1 MEMKMRWSR
10 RFAVSVA
17 GLLVSS
23 AQCFAQGTTPPGATS
38 SLGVPVALPPAYEST
53 ISALSAV
60 ATSGAAALKTSR
72 ATARA
77 LIIRTALTK
86 KLLASTPSIT
96 SIVLDKDNQD
106 PALGEIALLCTPR
119 QNYISNSVSLNYLNT
134 LVQNI
139 NAVSAKAAAPSDIT
153 GAIKLLL
160 ATSNYAIADKVK
172 VDPQTIDNLT
182 AATLASCKA
191 DLSSYDQDYYGTAIR
206 VSAAIASPAAAAAGT
221 SSVNTFAFLGPVG
234 TLIDT
239 FLSILQ
245 PVLIDASE
253 LVDETRRQT
262 AIVTALSDPD
272 IENKIATTGKQLA
285 GALNA
290 YAAAARHTQAALFV
304 EQLTVI
310 REISIDLSAEAD
322 CKNLAPGN
330 RQPSGAPNAAFV
342 SCWRTAWSKLQ
353 PLVATLTSTGD
364 NYDNLADPSG
374 SSDPQKLL
382 GTILADYANIKA
394 GATAPANLAIFASD
408 VTEFITLAN
417 AIATAA
423 SSSNIAALK
432 TAAVAA
438 PAEPSR
444 QSGGTSRPAM
454 SPARGGQ

>member
-1 MEMKMRWSR
+1 MEMKMRRSR

-17 GLLVSS
+17 GLLISS
-23 AQCFAQGTTPPGATS
+23 AQGFAQGTTPPATTG
-38 SLGVPVALPPAYEST
+38 SLGVPVTLPPAYEST
-53 ISALSAV
+53 ISALSAL

-72 ATARA
+72 ANART
-77 LIIRTALTK
+77 LVIRTALTK
-86 KLLASTPSIT
+86 KLLASAPSVT

-106 PALGEIALLCTPR
+106 PTLGEIALLCTPR

-139 NAVSAKAAAPSDIT
+139 NAVSAKAAAPTDIT

-160 ATSNYAIADKVK
+160 ATSNYAIADKVN
-172 VDPQTIDNLT
+172 VDTQTIDSLK

-206 VSAAIASPAAAAAGT
+206 VSGPLATPAAATAGT
-221 SSVNTFAFLGPVG
+221 GSINTFAFLGPVG

-239 FLSILQ
+239 FLTILQ

-262 AIVTALSDPD
+262 AIATALGDPD
-272 IENKIATTGKQLA
+272 IEHKIATTGNQLA
-285 GALNA
+285 SALSA
-290 YAAAARHTQAALFV
+290 YAAASRHAEAGLFV
-304 EQLTVI
+304 EQLTAI
-310 REISIDLSAEAD
+310 RETSIDLGAEAD
-322 CKNLAPGN
+322 CKNRAPDN
-330 RQPSGAPNAAFV
+330 RLPSGAPNAAFV
-342 SCWRTAWSKLQ
+342 SCWRGVWAKLQ
-353 PLVATLTSTGD
+353 PLVTTLTSTGD

-374 SSDPQKLL
+374 STDPRKLL
-382 GTILADYANIKA
+382 GTILADYAKIKA
-394 GATAPANLAIFASD
+394 GATAPADLAVFASD

-423 SSSNIAALK
+423 SSASANVAASK
-432 TAAVAA
+432 TATAA

-444 QSGGTSRPAM
+444 QSGGTSPAHG
-454 SPARGGQ
+454 SR